1 MRIFATNRVNSQSN
15 TGAANFRVPRMSNPD
30 CSTATEK
37 QDELSKIDE
46 ILKDMTN
53 NVEEGKTL
61 HNQPSATCESI
72 ILFSCTSVKAYSN
85 LNPPCAHLL
94 T

>member
-1 MRIFATNRVNSQSN
+1 MTAKHENFCNKQGEFTKN

-61 HNQPSATCESI
+61 HNQPSAT
-72 ILFSCTSVKAYSN
+72 
-85 LNPPCAHLL
+85 
-94 T
+94 